1 MAAEASPVTPET
13 HVTPRKKTSP
23 AVRRGADDFAK
34 DYLVKLEDPTK
45 VPDAVHDANKA
56 DLEASALQRGIRLTG
71 KVSIETKKV
80 DENNVLITYTAKAE
94 PNTVR

>member
-1 MAAEASPVTPET
+1 MAEEATPVTPEPR
-13 HVTPRKKTSP
+13 VTPKKKTSP
-23 AVRRGADDFAK
+23 GVRRSTDDFAK

-45 VPDAVHDANKA
+45 VPDSVHEANKA

-71 KVSIETKKV
+71 KPSIETKKI
-80 DENNVLITYTAKAE
+80 DDNNVLITYTAKAE